1 MPHQHLGLKRQMISG
16 TIILIHH
23 HLRNGQKRRLTFGT
37 QIIIIMRLINL
48 MLKLRKRMRLRNGN
62 QVVFKMEIMWEL
74 MLHRKK
80 TFGIRRAEWRIR
92 MSKREMR
99 KKKMSTVKT
108 SLQQTPTSNK
118 RSKILNLRA

>member
-1 MPHQHLGLKRQMISG
+1 MPHQHLGLKRRTISG
-16 TIILIHH
+16 IIILILR

-37 QIIIIMRLINL
+37 QIIIMRLINL